1 MPTNDDEAP
10 KNDPVTS
17 LFGDGQSR
25 HSITKRVTQN
35 LLVIFPKQTFSSG
48 KSPVY
53 LSTNQSKA
61 HRQPSAVE
69 RATDSAVQM
78 GNSQAHTHLSRKV
91 LLATPKTVEPAEAL
105 VAAVASTVVVV
116 AALTAVEPAVA
127 VVAVGVLVA
136 APAEKLVAGLVW
148 GMVGSATQS

>member
-1 MPTNDDEAP
+1 MT
-10 KNDPVTS
+10 KLQRTILSPV
-17 LFGDGQSR
+17 FGDGQSR
-25 HSITKRVTQN
+25 RSITNRVTQN
-35 LLVIFPKQTFSSG
+35 LLVISPKQTFSSG

-78 GNSQAHTHLSRKV
+78 GNSQVHTHLSRKV

-116 AALTAVEPAVA
+116 AALTAVEPAVEPAVA

>member
-1 MPTNDDEAP
+1 MT
-10 KNDPVTS
+10 KLQRTILSPV
-17 LFGDGQSR
+17 FGNGQSLR
-25 HSITKRVTQN
+25 SITKRVTQN
-35 LLVIFPKQTFSSG
+35 LLIVFPKQTFSSG

-127 VVAVGVLVA
+127 VVAVGVLVV
-136 APAEKLVAGLVW
+136 APAEELVAGLVW

>member
-25 HSITKRVTQN
+25 RSITKRVTQN
-35 LLVIFPKQTFSSG
+35 LLVISPKQTFSSG
-48 KSPVY
+48 KSLVY

-78 GNSQAHTHLSRKV
+78 GNSQVHTHLSRKV

-105 VAAVASTVVVV
+105 VAAVASTVVV

>member
-25 HSITKRVTQN
+25 RSITKRVTQN
-35 LLVIFPKQTFSSG
+35 LLVISPKQTFSSG

-78 GNSQAHTHLSRKV
+78 GNSQVHTHLSRKV

>member
-25 HSITKRVTQN
+25 RSITKRVTQN
-35 LLVIFPKQTFSSG
+35 LLVISPKQTFRSG

>member
-25 HSITKRVTQN
+25 RSITKRVTQN
-35 LLVIFPKQTFSSG
+35 LLIVFPKQTFSSG